1 MRAFVPFAAFC
12 LSVVAATAGAAN
24 LVELKEPAK
33 IADAFS
39 PRAPVRVVNVW
50 ATWCVPCVEEM
61 SDLRTISNTF
71 GTQVS
76 LVGVSLDDMI
86 PGDRVVTK
94 RKVTDFLDQKRITY
108 TNIYYRG
115 NNDTLG
121 ETLRFNGEIPITI
134 VYDRTGR
141 EVWRQQGKLD
151 RDKAIAEIRKMLGRK
166 K

>member
-1 MRAFVPFAAFC
+1 MRAYVPFAAFC
-12 LSVVAATAGAAN
+12 LSVATAAAAAN

-33 IADAFS
+33 IADSFS
-39 PRAPVRVVNVW
+39 ARAPVRVVNVW

-61 SDLRTISNTF
+61 NDLRTISNTF

-76 LVGVSLDDMI
+76 LLGISLDDMI
-86 PGDRVVTK
+86 PGDRTATK
-94 RKVTDFLDQKRITY
+94 RKVSDFLDKKRITY

-115 NNDTLG
+115 NSDALG
-121 ETLRFNGEIPITI
+121 DKLRFNGEIPITI

-151 RDKAIAEIRKMLGRK
+151 REKAIAQIRKMLGGKR
-166 K
+166 

>member
-1 MRAFVPFAAFC
+1 MRAYVPFAAFC
-12 LSVVAATAGAAN
+12 LSVAAPAGAAN

-33 IADAFS
+33 IADSFS
-39 PRAPVRVVNVW
+39 TKAPVRVVNVW

-61 SDLRTISNTF
+61 NDLRTISNTF

-76 LVGVSLDDMI
+76 LLGISLDDMI
-86 PGDRVVTK
+86 PGDRTATK
-94 RKVTDFLDQKRITY
+94 RKVSDFLDKKRITY

-115 NNDTLG
+115 NSDALG
-121 ETLRFNGEIPITI
+121 DQLRFNGEIPITI

-151 RDKAIAEIRKMLGRK
+151 REKAIAQIRKMLGGK
-166 K
+166 

>member
-1 MRAFVPFAAFC
+1 MRAFAPFAAFC
-12 LSVVAATAGAAN
+12 LSVATAAAAAN

-33 IADAFS
+33 IADSFS
-39 PRAPVRVVNVW
+39 AKAPVRVVNVW

-61 SDLRTISNTF
+61 NDLRTISNTF

-76 LVGVSLDDMI
+76 LVGVSMDDMI
-86 PGDRVVTK
+86 PGDRAVTK
-94 RKVTDFLDQKRITY
+94 RKVINFLDQKQITY

-115 NNDTLG
+115 NSDALG
-121 ETLRFNGEIPITI
+121 DQLRFNGEIPITI

-151 RDKAIAEIRKMLGRK
+151 RERAIAQIRKMLGGK
-166 K
+166 

>member
-1 MRAFVPFAAFC
+1 MRAYAPFAAFC
-12 LSVVAATAGAAN
+12 LSVAAAAGAAN
-24 LVELKEPAK
+24 LVELNEPAK
-33 IADAFS
+33 IADSFS
-39 PRAPVRVVNVW
+39 AKAAVRVLNVW

-61 SDLRTISNTF
+61 NDLGTISNTF

-86 PGDRVVTK
+86 PGDRAVTK
-94 RKVTDFLDQKRITY
+94 RKVISFLDQKKITY

-115 NNDTLG
+115 NNDALG
-121 ETLRFNGEIPITI
+121 DTLRFNGEIPITI

-151 RDKAIAEIRKMLGRK
+151 REKAIGQIRKMLGGKR
-166 K
+166 